1 MNLTLR
7 PMKANEYN
15 YCYSQSDSI
24 SGRTGLI
31 GYMRAYFEDG
41 RNFYPNFYD
50 YQKDYKSNEF
60 CNEFNDLIDIL
71 RTDQHYDQMLKDLA
85 SMKRRCNGQTPIDP
99 YGHEFGFRV
108 DTAKYS
114 YMMRLNTKKGEY
126 NIYCYCYVRRWLDIH
141 LERAGN
147 GIRFI
152 TPTYK
157 EKFRIADGDI
167 ILITKRDDKQIR
179 MVCNY
184 LDDYHFEGYAD
195 GRRETYHI
203 CQFAELS
210 EKNGWDVSTVDS
222 PNYDERGQSAP
233 KWEFDRGECR

>member
-1 MNLTLR
+1 MDFTLR
-7 PMKANEYN
+7 PMKPNEYN

-41 RNFYPNFYD
+41 RNFYSTFYD
-50 YQKDYKSNEF
+50 HREEYKSYEF
-60 CNEFNDLIDIL
+60 CDEFNELIDVL
-71 RTDQHYDQMLKDLA
+71 RTDQQYDQMLKDL
-85 SMKRRCNGQTPIDP
+85 SSVKRKCSGIMPIEP
-99 YGHEFGFRV
+99 FGHEFGFRV
-108 DTAKYS
+108 DTKKYS

-126 NIYCYCYVRRWLDIH
+126 NIYCYCYVRRWLDKH

-157 EKFRIADGDI
+157 EKFRIADGDVI
-167 ILITKRDDKQIR
+167 QITTRDNKQIR
-179 MVCNY
+179 MVCSY
-184 LDDYHFEGYAD
+184 LDDYHFEGYAG

-210 EKNGWDVSTVDS
+210 EKNGWTVSAAKS
-222 PNYDERGQSAP
+222 KNYDEQGHSPQKRD
-233 KWEFDRGECR
+233 FNRGECR